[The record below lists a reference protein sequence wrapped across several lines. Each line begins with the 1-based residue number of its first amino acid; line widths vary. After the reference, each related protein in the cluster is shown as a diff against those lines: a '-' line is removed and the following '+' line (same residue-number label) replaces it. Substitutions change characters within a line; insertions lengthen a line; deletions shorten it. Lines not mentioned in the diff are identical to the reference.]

1 MEESQINNN
10 NNDNNIDNNATTAAA
25 PIRTYEDLFPA
36 LKASKPQ
43 NHVNNASTSKMR
55 VESSTVSK
63 TFVVPF
69 EERKIDTEKFGEGES
84 QRICKSIMKETGA
97 LIEITIGK
105 DQSITFSIRG
115 RQNEVQDAFRLIS
128 MNYKTQT
135 VKQINIPKEHHGLIL
150 GKRGERLKE
159 IEKQSATKINV
170 PSISEESDTITIS
183 GPKEGVEKAE
193 HEIRT
198 MSDEQSKKA
207 FERVHVPKIFHPFIL
222 GPFNQN
228 LTALTEQ
235 TGARINVPP
244 PSVMQDEI
252 TIIGEKD
259 GVSKAKAT
267 IESIYREMEKKCSTV
282 CVEVPKAQHRYVF
295 GQRGSTIQEILQL
308 TGVSVEIPP
317 SDTKS
322 DTITLR
328 GPQDKLGSALSTVY
342 EKANSKRALVIE
354 APAWIHKYIIGRKGA
369 NINKITLDYP
379 KVSVDFSDNR
389 ITLEGPPEQLELVES
404 LISNIVKDYETR
416 YTFVDMQVNRN
427 HAKHI
432 IGKAGAN
439 INRLKEELEV
449 DINIEDVAGVNN
461 IHIEGPIEG
470 VQRAHQ
476 EIKEKVEKLDN
487 EKEKDVI
494 IDYRLHSTIIGPKG
508 ESIRELRNKYPLVN
522 ILIPNSSEK
531 NDVVK
536 LRGPKDEVDKCHKQL
551 MKMVKDAQESSFVM
565 EVPIFKKFHKF
576 IIGKGGA
583 NIKKIRDDTQTKI
596 ELPAE
601 GDKNEVIVISGR
613 KENVNDARERILKI
627 QSELADVVTEELTI
641 PPKYYNS
648 IIGAGG
654 KLISAIIEE
663 CGNVSIKFPNSESN
677 SDKVVIRGPKEDVE
691 KAKLQLIEL
700 SNERQQSSF
709 TAEVRAKPQHH
720 KFLIG
725 KNGASI
731 KEIRDQ
737 TGARIIFPGNNDEDK
752 EVITIIGKE
761 ENVLA
766 AKAQLE
772 AIIKNNDNITEG
784 EVLVDPKHH
793 KHFVARRGEVLR
805 RISDDYG
812 GVLISFPRQGSDSHS
827 VSLKGSKECVELAK
841 GRILEIVHDLESQV
855 TIDCIIPQKHHRVV
869 MGPRGSKVQQITYEH
884 DVHIK
889 FPDRNALE
897 ESGETNGD
905 SGELN
910 GGDGVRQCDIIRIS
924 GTLEKCEA
932 AKKALLELVPVMEEI
947 NVPFDIHRWIIGQN
961 GRDVRALMN
970 RFDVHIELSAPE
982 DHLDIIKITGAPSS
996 IIEAKKAI
1004 EERVEEYELNRKDR
1018 ELRSFELKLEIDP
1031 IWHSKII
1038 GRKGTVINKIRA
1050 NHGVQI
1056 SFPRKEDEV
1065 DNIITIQG
1073 YEAAANAAK
1082 DEIMKIYNELND
1094 LVREVIKVDSRIHAR
1109 LIGQRGRS
1117 IHKIMDDYKVE
1128 IKFPKQGENP
1138 DDITIIG
1145 TADNVSEAKD
1155 HILNLEE
1162 EFLEDIIDNVPS
1174 QKNDFSTALE
1184 TAMQKGPEK
1193 SREGFVVQGAPWT
1206 KKGGKNAPNT
1216 QSQEDFPTFGGL
1228 AQNNAGTVTNDAPL
1242 SSLSSV
1248 WGQPR

>member
-1 MEESQINNN
+1 MQYSHEIVNNNN

-43 NHVNNASTSKMR
+43 NHINNASTSKMR

-97 LIEITIGK
+97 LIEITTGK

-170 PSISEESDTITIS
+170 PSISEESDIITIS

-222 GPFNQN
+222 GPFNEN
-228 LTALTEQ
+228 LNDLTTK

-259 GVSKAKAT
+259 GVAKAKAA
-267 IESIYREMEKKCSTV
+267 IESIYRDMEKKCSTV
-282 CVEVPKAQHRYVF
+282 CVEVPKAQHKYVF

-308 TGVSVEIPP
+308 TGVSVEIPS

-342 EKANSKRALVIE
+342 EKANSKRATVIE
-354 APAWIHKYIIGRKGA
+354 APTWIHKYIIGRKGI
-369 NINKITLDYP
+369 NINKITADYP
-379 KVSVDFSDNR
+379 KVLVDFSENI
-389 ITLEGPPEQLELVES
+389 ITLEGPPEQLDLVEAT
-404 LISNIVKDYETR
+404 IAKIVKDYETR

-449 DINIEDVAGVNN
+449 DIDIKDVSGVNN
-461 IHIEGPIEG
+461 IHIEGPIDG
-470 VQRAHQ
+470 VRRAHK

-494 IDYRLHSTIIGPKG
+494 IDHRLHSTLIGPKG

-522 ILIPNSSEK
+522 ILIPNSSER

-551 MKMVKDAQESSFVM
+551 LKLVKDAQESSFVM

-663 CGNVSIKFPNSESN
+663 CGNVSIKFPTTESN

-691 KAKLQLIEL
+691 KAKVCG
-700 SNERQQSSF
+700 F
-709 TAEVRAKPQHH
+709 
-720 KFLIG
+720 F
-725 KNGASI
+725 SI
-731 KEIRDQ
+731 
-737 TGARIIFPGNNDEDK
+737 
-752 EVITIIGKE
+752 
-761 ENVLA
+761 
-766 AKAQLE
+766 
-772 AIIKNNDNITEG
+772 
-784 EVLVDPKHH
+784 
-793 KHFVARRGEVLR
+793 
-805 RISDDYG
+805 S
-812 GVLISFPRQGSDSHS
+812 
-827 VSLKGSKECVELAK
+827 
-841 GRILEIVHDLESQV
+841 
-855 TIDCIIPQKHHRVV
+855 
-869 MGPRGSKVQQITYEH
+869 
-884 DVHIK
+884 
-889 FPDRNALE
+889 
-897 ESGETNGD
+897 
-905 SGELN
+905 
-910 GGDGVRQCDIIRIS
+910 
-924 GTLEKCEA
+924 
-932 AKKALLELVPVMEEI
+932 
-947 NVPFDIHRWIIGQN
+947 
-961 GRDVRALMN
+961 
-970 RFDVHIELSAPE
+970 
-982 DHLDIIKITGAPSS
+982 
-996 IIEAKKAI
+996 
-1004 EERVEEYELNRKDR
+1004 
-1018 ELRSFELKLEIDP
+1018 
-1031 IWHSKII
+1031 
-1038 GRKGTVINKIRA
+1038 
-1050 NHGVQI
+1050 
-1056 SFPRKEDEV
+1056 
-1065 DNIITIQG
+1065 
-1073 YEAAANAAK
+1073 
-1082 DEIMKIYNELND
+1082 
-1094 LVREVIKVDSRIHAR
+1094 
-1109 LIGQRGRS
+1109 
-1117 IHKIMDDYKVE
+1117 
-1128 IKFPKQGENP
+1128 
-1138 DDITIIG
+1138 
-1145 TADNVSEAKD
+1145 
-1155 HILNLEE
+1155 
-1162 EFLEDIIDNVPS
+1162 
-1174 QKNDFSTALE
+1174 
-1184 TAMQKGPEK
+1184 
-1193 SREGFVVQGAPWT
+1193 
-1206 KKGGKNAPNT
+1206 
-1216 QSQEDFPTFGGL
+1216 
-1228 AQNNAGTVTNDAPL
+1228 
-1242 SSLSSV
+1242 
-1248 WGQPR
+1248 